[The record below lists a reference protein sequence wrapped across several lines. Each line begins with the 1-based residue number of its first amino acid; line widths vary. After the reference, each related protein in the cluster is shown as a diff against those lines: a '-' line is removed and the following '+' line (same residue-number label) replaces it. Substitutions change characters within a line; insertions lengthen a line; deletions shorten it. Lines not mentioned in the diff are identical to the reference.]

1 MAADDEKAPA
11 IERFSTLEVDHSSEL
26 PEVAVKAANKQ
37 ADKPPNDDG
46 SSAPE
51 VVNLASAPQS
61 MSMLSPKIDASS
73 DPRYSYTSVPG
84 YANSSGTP
92 DARFSH
98 ASAPVDGVAV
108 PPTPLEGPEP
118 KGVVENGRKRT
129 ICGIR
134 RRTFWLCLS
143 IVLVFIVAAA
153 VGGGVGGVLGTRKS
167 SSSSS
172 SNNNN
177 NSETDATV
185 ATAGTGTA
193 NATTTRRLLP
203 NSNLATVNYTDSEGA
218 NYNRLYYQ
226 TASLDIAMKEWNS
239 ASSNWST
246 SAIIKLSGTDSNTK
260 IEAKN
265 GTPIAAYVYW
275 RADGKHTFELA
286 FLDKTNLI
294 RAYSSNISAPS
305 SWSLSSADSLVRA
318 AGDSSLA
325 AYATGCSVCLS
336 GAQWL
341 LYQDDDGSVNALAA
355 QNGTNS
361 DRSIASGSDSAKS
374 TDDDGKSPTWNS
386 PVTILPS
393 TVPGTALAAIPIFPV
408 QGNEPKAAVY
418 ANANAL
424 KEVYFIPS
432 ASPQWEPL
440 TSIAESSAAS
450 AALSPAAGIAAFAR
464 DVADELEIAVL
475 TTKSGAAGG
484 VAVTWWDGA
493 KATWGRVARVAG
505 MEGVNANSPMAANQA
520 GSVYAFADGG
530 NGTQVVEWRFAG
542 GAGTGDAAGAARW
555 EKFGVVPLLSV

>member
-1 MAADDEKAPA
+1 
-11 IERFSTLEVDHSSEL
+11 
-26 PEVAVKAANKQ
+26 
-37 ADKPPNDDG
+37 
-46 SSAPE
+46 
-51 VVNLASAPQS
+51 
-61 MSMLSPKIDASS
+61 
-73 DPRYSYTSVPG
+73 
-84 YANSSGTP
+84 
-92 DARFSH
+92 
-98 ASAPVDGVAV
+98 
-108 PPTPLEGPEP
+108 
-118 KGVVENGRKRT
+118 
-129 ICGIR
+129 
-134 RRTFWLCLS
+134 
-143 IVLVFIVAAA
+143 
-153 VGGGVGGVLGTRKS
+153 
-167 SSSSS
+167 
-172 SNNNN
+172 
-177 NSETDATV
+177 
-185 ATAGTGTA
+185 
-193 NATTTRRLLP
+193 
-203 NSNLATVNYTDSEGA
+203 
-218 NYNRLYYQ
+218 
-226 TASLDIAMKEWNS
+226 MKEWNS

>member
-1 MAADDEKAPA
+1 MAADEKAPA
-11 IERFSTLEVDHSSEL
+11 TERFSTLEVDHSSEL
-26 PEVAVKAANKQ
+26 PEVALKAADKQ
-37 ADKPPNDDG
+37 ADRPPNDDG

-51 VVNLASAPQS
+51 VVNLASSPQS
-61 MSMLSPKIDASS
+61 MSTLSPKIDASS

-98 ASAPVDGVAV
+98 ASVPVDGFAV

-118 KGVVENGRKRT
+118 KGAVENGRKRT

-143 IVLVFIVAAA
+143 IVLVFIAAA
-153 VGGGVGGVLGTRKS
+153 AIGGGVGGVVGNRKFSSS

-172 SNNNN
+172 SNTNNGV
-177 NSETDATV
+177 TAT
-185 ATAGTGTA
+185 TAGTGAA
-193 NATTTRRLLP
+193 NLTTTTTTTRLLP
-203 NSNLATVNYTDSEGA
+203 SSKLAAVNYTDSRGA

-226 TASLDIAMKEWNS
+226 TASLEIAVAEWDT
-239 ASSNWST
+239 ASLNWSIP
-246 SAIIKLSGTDSNTK
+246 AIVKLSGSDSNTK

-305 SWSLSSADSLVRA
+305 TWSLSSADSLVRA

-341 LYQDDDGSVNALAA
+341 LYQDDDGSVNVLAA

-361 DRSIASGSDSAKS
+361 
-374 TDDDGKSPTWNS
+374 TDDDNDGKAPTWSS

-393 TVPGTALAAIPIFPV
+393 AVPGTALAAIPIFPV

-424 KEVYFIPS
+424 KEVYFIAS
-432 ASPQWEPL
+432 ASPQWAPL

-464 DVADELEIAVL
+464 DVDDELDIAVL
-475 TTKSGAAGG
+475 TTKGGAAGG

-493 KATWGRVARVAG
+493 KATWGRVASVAG
-505 MEGVNANSPMAANQA
+505 MEGVNANSPVAANQA
-520 GSVYAFADGG
+520 GSVFAFADGG
-530 NGTQVVEWRFAG
+530 DGTQVTEWRFAG

-555 EKFGVVPLLSV
+555 DKFGVVPLLSG